1 MVWNSETSAAE
12 MVPLPLCPPSASQ
25 SFIHASRDDG
35 DSGPP
40 PSVPMARCALSEP
53 RSASAVIRSHISTV
67 RVSIKCAPRRRLGRG
82 RLLLAGG
89 VLGGLQPALEPVLLR
104 LHRLAHE
111 LFPIFAAR
119 PLTLVLGELAGEL
132 LPGVH
137 RLLRRL
143 LPAGHPLGQR
153 VVLGLAQPRRR
164 VEPSLRHALLHVRPR
179 LHHLK
184 TLFHP
189 FHDRA
194 SHLF

>member
-1 MVWNSETSAAE
+1 MCIRDSTVCSARRSGCAAPRRAAATSPRAWCGT
-12 MVPLPLCPPSASQ
+12 PRPQ
-25 SFIHASRDDG
+25 
-35 DSGPP
+35 
-40 PSVPMARCALSEP
+40 P

-67 RVSIKCAPRRRLGRG
+67 RVSITRAPRRRLGGG

-153 VVLGLAQPRRR
+153 VVLGLA
-164 VEPSLRHALLHVRPR
+164 
-179 LHHLK
+179 
-184 TLFHP
+184 
-189 FHDRA
+189 
-194 SHLF
+194 